1 MARAVLAVVG
11 SRWQFQ
17 PWGQGGLSWEQCDP
31 PQAQGGPWAHT
42 CGLMAHMFLYWEVHT
57 RVALGLGGRGMLL
70 WRDSILPVPRCCRAG
85 GGLQPPAP
93 LCTEEAP
100 TATGMGAGWVRGW
113 VQAGCGAGRRGSCPQ
128 TSRHWDMSRRKHFL
142 PWPCRA
148 VLAAPVPAL
157 VLPPLPELLA
167 PVRMEPTRL
176 PPSKRMAPAPPVPA
190 KAKPAPVLASKP
202 SDPQP
207 CALADMERGR
217 SGDPDADGFNVA
229 PVTTAKLSHPTA
241 ARPRVP
247 GQRPPSLAL
256 GSTGRPCWGDEPHA
270 GLGVPLPSAAP
281 GPPWGAE
288 VPVAPRP
295 EEKLALEDL
304 KAEVRTLHILVDLMR
319 VQHLRDLEDMR
330 LELGQERAKRQALQ
344 AEIEQVRKVLPW

>member
-1 MARAVLAVVG
+1 MPSWDAESSESSHSDCPAPVSRQDGRAAPRPCARWVG
-11 SRWQFQ
+11 AA
-17 PWGQGGLSWEQCDP
+17 GEP
-31 PQAQGGPWAHT
+31 P
-42 CGLMAHMFLYWEVHT
+42 V
-57 RVALGLGGRGMLL
+57 LGGR
-70 WRDSILPVPRCCRAG
+70 RSPVGREDA
-85 GGLQPPAP
+85 AWTS
-93 LCTEEAP
+93 TE
-100 TATGMGAGWVRGW
+100 
-113 VQAGCGAGRRGSCPQ
+113 
-128 TSRHWDMSRRKHFL
+128 
-142 PWPCRA
+142 
-148 VLAAPVPAL
+148 VLAASTSFPARSPFPLVSRVQCGAVAAGGAWHSTAPHGLVGSPVPA
-157 VLPPLPELLA
+157 ELLA

-344 AEIEQVRKVLPW
+344 VSPGHGAAPVSPLPPPLTASPRRQRSSR

>member
-17 PWGQGGLSWEQCDP
+17 PWGQGGLSWGQCDP

-42 CGLMAHMFLYWEVHT
+42 CGLMAHMFLYWGVHT

-85 GGLQPPAP
+85 GGPATP
-93 LCTEEAP
+93 SPVPWP
-100 TATGMGAGWVRGW
+100 TWSGADPATQVGAGCQHRSR
-113 VQAGCGAGRRGSCPQ
+113 CGAVPTPGSD
-128 TSRHWDMSRRKHFL
+128 TF
-142 PWPCRA
+142 
-148 VLAAPVPAL
+148 
-157 VLPPLPELLA
+157 
-167 PVRMEPTRL
+167 
-176 PPSKRMAPAPPVPA
+176 PSA
-190 KAKPAPVLASKP
+190 
-202 SDPQP
+202 
-207 CALADMERGR
+207 
-217 SGDPDADGFNVA
+217 DADGFNVA

-256 GSTGRPCWGDEPHA
+256 GSTGRPCWGDEPHT

-288 VPVAPRP
+288 VLVAPRP

-330 LELGQERAKRQALQ
+330 LELAVGAGLSPGVSWDSK
-344 AEIEQVRKVLPW
+344 